1 MLHKMKLDKSI
12 EDVFNLEAKVQYQ
25 NNYKNN

>member
-12 EDVFNLEAKVQYQ
+12 EDVFNFKAKVQYQ

>member
-12 EDVFNLEAKVQYQ
+12 EDVFNFEAKVQYQ